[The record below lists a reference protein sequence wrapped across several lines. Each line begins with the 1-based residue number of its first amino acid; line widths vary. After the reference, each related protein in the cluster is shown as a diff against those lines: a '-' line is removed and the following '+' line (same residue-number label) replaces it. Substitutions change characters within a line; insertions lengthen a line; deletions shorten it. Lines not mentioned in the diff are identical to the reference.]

1 MASRSNTS
9 SSQKHASSHVQRY
22 RRSSTRELATF
33 YWKRSNS
40 CKSTQWPHSNSLRKI
55 SLHTSTIARQSVF
68 PELSQNFHNITW
80 LSQRAILA
88 PTNDTVDFI
97 NDKLL
102 DNIGTHKQI
111 YTSIDKTADVND
123 AVNYSTEFL
132 NSLNSPGMP
141 PHKLRLKIGS
151 PIILLRNLDPP
162 KLCNGTKLIIKQ
174 LRPNIIE
181 ATIAM
186 GQFQSQRVF
195 IPRIPLTPSNTTT
208 PFKRLQFPVCSSFAM
223 TINKQILDTVGL
235 SLITPCFSHGQFY
248 VGCSRVSSSKKMFL
262 FAESEETANVVY
274 SEVLS

>member
-1 MASRSNTS
+1 MGGKLLVLAGDFCQTLPIIPRGTRADEINASLKS
-9 SSQKHASSHVQRY
+9 SKLLWPHVQTLR
-22 RRSSTRELATF
+22 
-33 YWKRSNS
+33 
-40 CKSTQWPHSNSLRKI
+40 LRKNMRVHMHNDI
-55 SLHTSTIARQSVF
+55 DAAAHANLLLSIGNGQIPVNPHNGLIRIPCGKLVYTLQQLLDSVF

-102 DNIGTHKQI
+102 DNVGTHKQI

-174 LRPNIIE
+174 LRLNIIE
-181 ATIAM
+181 LSNNCYGTIP
-186 GQFQSQRVF
+186 
-195 IPRIPLTPSNTTT
+195 IP
-208 PFKRLQFPVCSSFAM
+208 KSF
-223 TINKQILDTVGL
+223 
-235 SLITPCFSHGQFY
+235 
-248 VGCSRVSSSKKMFL
+248 
-262 FAESEETANVVY
+262 Y
-274 SEVLS
+274 S